1 MPDTLHLRLLGGLT
15 TTLGTS
21 PSPLRFPSTRAEL
34 FLAYLAL
41 NPSPHSREELADFLW
56 DDRPRKQALSNLR
69 SLLAQLPDEVK
80 PYLLTD
86 RQNICINPA
95 LPIWV
100 DAREFAQQTA
110 APTTSTQLA
119 SALQLY
125 QGDFLEGVFARE
137 SHGLEEW
144 GALWRER
151 LRHTAQQAH
160 LQLAEEG
167 LYQRQYELGIQHGR
181 LALQL
186 DPFNETAVRLLLRLL
201 ARAGQRNAALL
212 HYQNFRH
219 LLAEEM
225 GIPPTAETIQ
235 LNDRIRLARQPIPHQ
250 LPIPPTPF
258 IGRESELATLE
269 TLLDQPATR
278 LISIVGLG
286 GSGKTRLATHVAD
299 GRRGEYLNGIHFIA
313 LAGVEDHAY
322 LPTSLATQ
330 LDVPLQSSAPALPQL
345 LAHLREQELL
355 LILDNLEHLAA
366 KGTALVAQL
375 LTAAPDV
382 TLIVTSREPLGL
394 PQEQIVPLTG
404 LPLADAA
411 DPAGRLFEQ
420 CAQRSQVEFV
430 YQGEVAT
437 AVQQICHAVEGLP
450 LAIELAAALLPQQ
463 PIQRIAAEIQHTL
476 ANLTTRWR
484 DIPTRHRSLTA
495 TFDYSWNLLTAE
507 EQAVLAGLALFRQPF
522 EAVAAAQIARATP
535 ALLGQLVRK
544 SLVQPQGESSYQLL
558 AMVRQFAQD
567 KLEERGELAAVAAN
581 HGRYHLHFLATQ
593 ETLLNGAELP
603 AALQAIAP
611 KLQEFRAAWQWGIQQ
626 EAWPL
631 LEGACESLA
640 LFFEAKGW
648 TFEGLTWFSET
659 VAALPATAPPLLHGR
674 LLSWLGYCQ
683 ERTGQLPEAQATL
696 TASLALL
703 HTHPRWEAFAQKHL
717 GSVAYAQGLHEQAA
731 EHFHTAL
738 ALYEEVAFAPG
749 ISSTL
754 THLAHLQVAT
764 GEIVQS
770 EAFAQ
775 RSLAL
780 AQEMGNPRDAAIALA
795 VLGQLAERGGD
806 YGRAQAIYRDNL
818 ALCQQIGDVMGL
830 AYGHHRLGNLV
841 RQLGQL
847 AEAQTHYEAGLE
859 QAERLHDPWWRALF
873 AVRLGNLAQEQL
885 AYGEAQRLYHEARH
899 LCEQMGDRR
908 GIAITELHLGTTA
921 TALGHEAAA
930 FAHLM
935 ASLETASAIQFM
947 PIVLEALLRL
957 AQREQEQWPSPLL
970 AQVVAFVRSHPATDA
985 AWEPALAA
993 LVERIPPTLWQM
1005 AVAAYHP
1012 DQLAELVTAVRP

>member
-1 MPDTLHLRLLGGLT
+1 MSDILSLRLLGGLT

-21 PSPLRFPSTRAEL
+21 STPLRFPSTRAEL

-56 DDRPRKQALSNLR
+56 DGRPRKQVLSNLR

-86 RQNICINPA
+86 RQTVGINPA

-100 DAREFAQQTA
+100 DALAFAQQTA
-110 APTTSTQLA
+110 APTTSSQLA
-119 SALQLY
+119 AVLQLY
-125 QGDFLEGVFARE
+125 RGDFLEGVFARE

-144 GALWRER
+144 AAVWRER
-151 LRHTAQQAH
+151 LRHNAHQAH
-160 LQLAEEG
+160 LKLAEEG
-167 LYQRQYELGIQHGR
+167 LYRRQYEMGIQHGR

-186 DPFNETAVRLLLRLL
+186 DPFNETAVRLLLRLF

-235 LNDRIRLARQPIPHQ
+235 LNDRIRLARQPIPHH
-250 LPIPPTPF
+250 LPSPPTPF
-258 IGRESELATLE
+258 IGREPELATLE

-345 LAHLREQELL
+345 LAHLREQEML

-366 KGTALVAQL
+366 EGADLVAQL

-382 TLIVTSREPLGL
+382 TLLVTSREPLGL
-394 PQEQIVPLTG
+394 PQEQIVPLAG
-404 LPLADAA
+404 LPLADTA
-411 DPAGRLFEQ
+411 DPAGRLFAQ
-420 CAQRSQVEFV
+420 CAQRSQAGFV

-476 ANLTTRWR
+476 ANLTSRWR

-507 EQAVLAGLALFRQPF
+507 EQAALAGLALFRQPF
-522 EAVAAAQIARATP
+522 ETAAAAQIAHATP
-535 ALLGQLVRK
+535 ALLAQLARK
-544 SLVQPQGESSYQLL
+544 SLVQPQGAGRYQLL
-558 AMVRQFAQD
+558 AMVRQFAHD

-593 ETLLNGAELP
+593 EPLLNGADLP

-611 KLQEFRAAWQWGIQQ
+611 RLQEFRAAWQWGVQQ

-631 LEGACESLA
+631 LEGAIESLA

-648 TFEGLTWFSET
+648 TFDGLTWFSET
-659 VAALPATAPPLLHGR
+659 VAALPASAPGVLRGR

-683 ERTGQLPEAQATL
+683 ERTGQLAEAQATL
-696 TASLALL
+696 LESLTLL
-703 HTHPRWEAFAQKHL
+703 ETYPRWAGFVHKHL
-717 GSVAYAQGLHEQAA
+717 GTVAYSQGLYEQA
-731 EHFHTAL
+731 EGYYHTAI
-738 ALYEEVAFAPG
+738 ALYEEIGFSPGLSICLTSFAFVRFDMGAVA
-749 ISSTL
+749 
-754 THLAHLQVAT
+754 
-764 GEIVQS
+764 ES
-770 EAFAQ
+770 EALAQ
-775 RSLAL
+775 RGLAL
-780 AQEMGNPRDAAIALA
+780 AEEMGNQREMAIALA
-795 VLGQLAERGGD
+795 VLGRLAEREGD
-806 YGRAQAIYRDNL
+806 YGRAQTIYRDNL
-818 ALCQQIGDVMGL
+818 ALCEQLGDVAGL

-847 AEAQTHYEAGLE
+847 AEAKSHYEAGLA

-908 GIAITELHLGTTA
+908 GMAITELHLGTTA
-921 TALGHEAAA
+921 AALGHESAA

-947 PIVLEALLRL
+947 PTALEALLRL
-957 AQREQEQWPSPLL
+957 AQREQEQWPEWLL
-970 AQVVAFVRSHPATDA
+970 ARAVAFVRQHPATDV
-985 AWEPALAA
+985 AWELALAA
-993 LVERIPPTLWQM
+993 LVERIPPALWQT

-1012 DQLAELVTAVRP
+1012 EQLAELVAAVRP